1 MKRLSDDKIVKFDKK
16 NAEKLKQVT
25 EAETNNWGFKL
36 GKNGGIKANSLVN
49 IEIILE
55 KDPLLKDT
63 FQFNDFTTEIDVVKP
78 NRTLMFKQGQLVDA
92 YIDQITSYIE
102 ENSNYGVLFDNKKIR
117 SALTVVAMQH
127 HYNPILDYFDN
138 AYDNWDKQGRLS
150 NVMTDYLGVD
160 PSPITELITK
170 LFFVGA
176 VAKAHNPKT
185 KFDFVMDLVGGQGAG
200 KTTFL
205 QKIAPLGY
213 YTDQFSTFDN
223 KDDYAVMRRAL
234 IINDDEMTATNSA
247 SFEVLKKFITLQE
260 FEYRKPYGHQA
271 ERFDKNFVMARTTN
285 ELYYL
290 KDKTGERR
298 FLPLHVSKL
307 RQKYHPVTDLKPD
320 YVQQLWGEA
329 MYLYKDTDFSF
340 ALTNR
345 QEEELN
351 EHRKSFMYTDELE
364 DKIDE
369 VLANQFAGEKFIPN
383 DTLNL
388 AVAPGIDLV
397 KNRKVAN
404 QISNIMVNRFG
415 FRKCFRKIDG
425 KSKRGYA
432 KTRLDT
438 VKIPLA

>member
-1 MKRLSDDKIVKFDKK
+1 MKRLSKKNDKVVPFDKK
-16 NAEKLKQVT
+16 NAEKLSNLTAK
-25 EAETNNWGFKL
+25 EENNWGFKVDRY
-36 GKNGGIKANSLVN
+36 GRPKANSLVN

-55 KDPLLKDT
+55 NDPVLKDT
-63 FQFNDFTTEIDVVKP
+63 FRFNEFTTEIDVVKA
-78 NRTLMFKQGQLVDA
+78 NSKLMFKKGQLVDA
-92 YIDQITSYIE
+92 YVDQIASYIE
-102 ENSNYGVLFDNKKIR
+102 DNADYGVLFDNKKIR
-117 SALTVVAMQH
+117 SAITVVAMRH
-127 HYNPILDYFDN
+127 RYNPVLDYFN
-138 AYDNWDKQGRLS
+138 EAYKNWDHQHRLDHI
-150 NVMTDYLGVD
+150 MGDYLGVEE
-160 PSPITELITK
+160 TTVTQLITK

-176 VAKAHNPKT
+176 VAKAHNPKI
-185 KFDFVMDLVGGQGAG
+185 KFDFVLDLVGGQGAG

-234 IINDDEMTATNSA
+234 IINDDEMTATNNA

-298 FLPLHVSKL
+298 FLPLHVSKA
-307 RQKYHPVTDLKPD
+307 RQKHHPVTDLTDD
-320 YVQQLWGEA
+320 YVKQCWGEA
-329 MYLYKDTDFSF
+329 MQLYKDGFSF
-340 ALTNR
+340 GLTKE
-345 QEEELN
+345 QEEELDQ
-351 EHRKSFMYTDELE
+351 HRQTFMYTDELE

-369 VLANQFAGEKFIPN
+369 ALSNQFKGKDFITN
-383 DTLNL
+383 DELSL

-415 FRKCFRKIDG
+415 FRKKRQKLNG
-425 KSKRGYA
+425 ETKRGY
-432 KTRLDT
+432 KKR
-438 VKIPLA
+438 

>member
-1 MKRLSDDKIVKFDKK
+1 MKRLSDDKIVKFDQK
-16 NAEKLKQVT
+16 NAKKLKQAT
-25 EAETNNWGFKL
+25 ENETTDLGFKRNKD
-36 GKNGGIKANSLVN
+36 GYIKANSLVN
-49 IEIILE
+49 IEKILE
-55 KDPLLKDT
+55 KDPILKDT
-63 FQFNDFTTEIDVVKP
+63 FRFNEFTTEIDVVKP
-78 NRTLMFKQGQLVDA
+78 NKELMFKVGQLVDA
-92 YIDQITSYIE
+92 YVDQIASYVE
-102 ENSNYGVLFDNKKIR
+102 DNPDYGVLFDNKKIR
-117 SALTVVAMQH
+117 SAITVVAMRH
-127 HYNPILDYFDN
+127 RYNPVLDYLN
-138 AYDNWDKQGRLS
+138 EAYEQWDRQSRLDS
-150 NVMTDYLGVD
+150 VMADYLGVE
-160 PSPITELITK
+160 PSVITTLITK
-170 LFFVGA
+170 LFFLGA
-176 VAKAHNPKT
+176 VAKAHNSKT
-185 KFDFVMDLVGGQGAG
+185 KFDFVLDLVGGQGAG

-234 IINDDEMTATNSA
+234 IINDDEMTATNAA

-298 FLPLHVSKL
+298 FLPLHVSKA
-307 RQKYHPVTDLKPD
+307 RQKYHPVTDLKPE

-329 MYLYKDTDFSF
+329 MYLYEDTDFSF
-340 ALTNR
+340 ALTNE
-345 QEEELN
+345 QEEKLN
-351 EHRKSFMYTDELE
+351 EHRQSFMYTDELE

-369 VLANQFAGEKFIPN
+369 ALSNQFKDHDFITN
-383 DTLNL
+383 DELSL

-415 FRKCFRKIDG
+415 FRKKFRKIDG
-425 KSKRGYA
+425 KSARGYD
-432 KTRLDT
+432 RSR
-438 VKIPLA
+438 

>member
-1 MKRLSDDKIVKFDKK
+1 MKRLSEKNDKVVPFDKK
-16 NAEKLKQVT
+16 NAERLSNLTAK
-25 EAETNNWGFKL
+25 EENNWGFKVDRY
-36 GKNGGIKANSLVN
+36 GHPKANSLVN

-55 KDPLLKDT
+55 NDPVLKDT
-63 FQFNDFTTEIDVVKP
+63 FRFNEFTTEIDVVKA
-78 NRTLMFKQGQLVDA
+78 NSKLMFKKGQLVDA
-92 YIDQITSYIE
+92 YVDQIASYIE
-102 ENSNYGVLFDNKKIR
+102 DNADYGVLFDNKKIR
-117 SALTVVAMQH
+117 SAITVVAMRH
-127 HYNPILDYFDN
+127 RYNPVLDYFN
-138 AYDNWDKQGRLS
+138 EAYKNWDHQHRL
-150 NVMTDYLGVD
+150 NHIMGDYLGVEE
-160 PSPITELITK
+160 TTVTQLITK

-185 KFDFVMDLVGGQGAG
+185 KFDFVLDLVGGQGAG

-234 IINDDEMTATNSA
+234 IINDDEMTATNNA

-298 FLPLHVSKL
+298 FLPLHVSKM
-307 RQKYHPVTDLKPD
+307 RQKHHPVTDLTDD
-320 YVQQLWGEA
+320 YVKQCWGEA
-329 MYLYKDTDFSF
+329 MQLYKDGFNF
-340 ALTNR
+340 GLTKE
-345 QEEELN
+345 QEEELDQ
-351 EHRKSFMYTDELE
+351 HRQTFMYTDELE

-369 VLANQFAGEKFIPN
+369 ALSNQFKGKDFITN
-383 DTLNL
+383 DELSL

-415 FRKCFRKIDG
+415 FRK
-425 KSKRGYA
+425 KSKKFNGEAKRGYA
-432 KTRLDT
+432 RLR
-438 VKIPLA
+438 

>member
-1 MKRLSDDKIVKFDKK
+1 MKRLSKKNDKIVPFDKK
-16 NAEKLKQVT
+16 NAEKLSQLTSK
-25 EAETNNWGFKL
+25 EENNWGFKTNKYGQL
-36 GKNGGIKANSLVN
+36 KNNSLVN

-55 KDPLLKDT
+55 RDPILKGT
-63 FQFNDFTTEIDVVKP
+63 FRFNEFTTEIDVVKP
-78 NRTLMFKQGQLVDA
+78 NSKLMFKTGQLVDA
-92 YIDQITSYIE
+92 YVDQIASYIE
-102 ENSNYGVLFDNKKIR
+102 DNADYGVLFDNKKIR
-117 SALTVVAMQH
+117 SAITVVAMRH
-127 HYNPILDYFDN
+127 RYNPVLDYFDD
-138 AYDNWDKQGRLS
+138 AYKNWDHQHRLDHI
-150 NVMTDYLGVD
+150 MGDYLGVEE
-160 PSPITELITK
+160 TTVTQLITK

-185 KFDFVMDLVGGQGAG
+185 KFDFVLDLVGGQGAG

-234 IINDDEMTATNSA
+234 IINDDEMTATNNA
-247 SFEVLKKFITLQE
+247 SFEILKKFITLQE

-298 FLPLHVSKL
+298 FLPLHVSKS
-307 RQKYHPVTDLKPD
+307 RQKHHPVTDLTDD
-320 YVQQLWGEA
+320 YVKQCWGEA
-329 MYLYKDTDFSF
+329 MQLYKDGFNF
-340 ALTNR
+340 GLTKE
-345 QEEELN
+345 QEEELDQ
-351 EHRKSFMYTDELE
+351 HRQTFMYTDELE

-369 VLANQFAGEKFIPN
+369 ALSNQFKGKDFITN
-383 DTLNL
+383 DELSL

-415 FRKCFRKIDG
+415 FRKSRRRVNGEI
-425 KSKRGYA
+425 KRGY
-432 KTRLDT
+432 
-438 VKIPLA
+438 VKRDVVNGM

>member
-1 MKRLSDDKIVKFDKK
+1 MKRLSKKNDKIVPFDKK
-16 NAEKLKQVT
+16 NAEKLSQLTSK
-25 EAETNNWGFKL
+25 EENNWGFKVDKY
-36 GKNGGIKANSLVN
+36 GRPKANSLVN

-55 KDPLLKDT
+55 RDPVLKDT
-63 FQFNDFTTEIDVVKP
+63 FQFNEFTTEIDVVKP
-78 NRTLMFKQGQLVDA
+78 NSKLMFKTGQLVDA
-92 YIDQITSYIE
+92 YVDQIASYIE
-102 ENSNYGVLFDNKKIR
+102 GNADYGVLFDNKKIR
-117 SALTVVAMQH
+117 SAITVVAMRH
-127 HYNPILDYFDN
+127 RYNPVLDYFN
-138 AYDNWDKQGRLS
+138 EAYKNWDHQHRLDHI
-150 NVMTDYLGVD
+150 MGDYLGVEE
-160 PSPITELITK
+160 TTVAQLITK

-185 KFDFVMDLVGGQGAG
+185 KFDFVLDLVGGQGAG

-234 IINDDEMTATNSA
+234 IINDDEMTATNNA
-247 SFEVLKKFITLQE
+247 SFEILKKFITLQE

-298 FLPLHVSKL
+298 FLPLHVSKS
-307 RQKYHPVTDLKPD
+307 RQKHHPVTDLTDD
-320 YVQQLWGEA
+320 YVKQCWGEA
-329 MYLYKDTDFSF
+329 MQLYKDGFSF
-340 ALTNR
+340 ALTNE
-345 QEEELN
+345 QEEELDK
-351 EHRKSFMYTDELE
+351 HRQSFMYTDELE

-369 VLANQFAGEKFIPN
+369 ALSNQFEGKNFITN
-383 DTLNL
+383 DELSL

-415 FRKCFRKIDG
+415 FRKKFRKIDG
-425 KSKRGYA
+425 KSARGYD
-432 KTRLDT
+432 RSR
-438 VKIPLA
+438 

>member
-1 MKRLSDDKIVKFDKK
+1 MKRLSEKSDKVVQFDKK
-16 NAEKLKQVT
+16 NAEKLSKLT
-25 EAETNNWGFKL
+25 SKEENNWGFKTNKYGQL
-36 GKNGGIKANSLVN
+36 KNNSLVN

-55 KDPLLKDT
+55 RDPILKDT
-63 FQFNDFTTEIDVVKP
+63 FRFNEFTTEIDVVKS
-78 NRTLMFKQGQLVDA
+78 NSELMFKTGQLVDA
-92 YIDQITSYIE
+92 YVDQIASYIE
-102 ENSNYGVLFDNKKIR
+102 NNSDYGVLFDNKKIR
-117 SALTVVAMQH
+117 SAITVVAMRH
-127 HYNPILDYFDN
+127 HYNPVIDYFDD
-138 AYDNWDKQGRLS
+138 AYKNWDHEERL
-150 NVMTDYLGVD
+150 NHIMGDYLGVEET
-160 PSPITELITK
+160 SVTQLITK

-185 KFDFVMDLVGGQGAG
+185 KFDFVLDLVGGQGAG

-234 IINDDEMTATNSA
+234 IINDDEMTATNNA
-247 SFEVLKKFITLQE
+247 SFEILKKFITLQE

-271 ERFDKNFVMARTTN
+271 ERFAKNFVMARTTN

-298 FLPLHVSKL
+298 FLPLHVSKA
-307 RQKYHPVTDLKPD
+307 RQKHHPVTDLTDK
-320 YVQQLWGEA
+320 YVKQCWGEA
-329 MYLYKDTDFSF
+329 MQLYKDGFSF
-340 ALTNR
+340 ALTSE
-345 QEEELN
+345 QEEKLD
-351 EHRKSFMYTDELE
+351 EHRQSFMYTDELE

-369 VLANQFAGEKFIPN
+369 ALNNQFRDKDFITN
-383 DTLNL
+383 EALSL

-397 KNRKVAN
+397 KNRKIGN

-415 FRKCFRKIDG
+415 FRKCFRKING

-432 KTRLDT
+432 KLR
-438 VKIPLA
+438 

>member
-1 MKRLSDDKIVKFDKK
+1 MKRLSEKNDKVVPFDKK
-16 NAEKLKQVT
+16 NAEKLSHLT
-25 EAETNNWGFKL
+25 SEEENNWGFKTNKYGQL
-36 GKNGGIKANSLVN
+36 KNNSLVN

-55 KDPLLKDT
+55 RDPILKDT
-63 FQFNDFTTEIDVVKP
+63 FRFNEFTTEIDVVKP
-78 NRTLMFKQGQLVDA
+78 NSELMFKTGQLVDA
-92 YIDQITSYIE
+92 YVDQIASYIE
-102 ENSNYGVLFDNKKIR
+102 NNSDYGVLFDNKKIR
-117 SALTVVAMQH
+117 SAITVVAMRH
-127 HYNPILDYFDN
+127 HYNPIIDYFDD
-138 AYDNWDKQGRLS
+138 AYKSWDHKERL
-150 NVMTDYLGVD
+150 NHIMGDYLGVEET
-160 PSPITELITK
+160 SVTELITK

-185 KFDFVMDLVGGQGAG
+185 KFDFVLDLVGGQGAG

-234 IINDDEMTATNSA
+234 IINDDEMTATNNA
-247 SFEVLKKFITLQE
+247 SFEILKKFITLQE

-298 FLPLHVSKL
+298 FLPLHVSKA
-307 RQKYHPVTDLKPD
+307 RQKHHPVTDLTDK
-320 YVQQLWGEA
+320 YVKQCWGEA
-329 MYLYKDTDFSF
+329 MQLYKDSFSF
-340 ALTNR
+340 ALTSE
-345 QEEELN
+345 QEEKLD
-351 EHRKSFMYTDELE
+351 EHRQSFMYTDELE

-369 VLANQFAGEKFIPN
+369 ALNNQFRDKKFITN
-383 DTLNL
+383 EALSL

-397 KNRKVAN
+397 KNRKIGN

-415 FRKCFRKIDG
+415 FRKKFRKIDG
-425 KSKRGYA
+425 KSARGYD
-432 KTRLDT
+432 RSR
-438 VKIPLA
+438 

>member
-1 MKRLSDDKIVKFDKK
+1 MKRLSKKNDKIVPFDKK
-16 NAEKLKQVT
+16 NAEKLSQLTSK
-25 EAETNNWGFKL
+25 EENNWGFKTNKYGQL
-36 GKNGGIKANSLVN
+36 KNNSLVN

-55 KDPLLKDT
+55 RDPILKDT
-63 FQFNDFTTEIDVVKP
+63 FRFNEFTTEIDVVKS
-78 NRTLMFKQGQLVDA
+78 NSELMFKTGQLVDS
-92 YIDQITSYIE
+92 YVDQIASYIE
-102 ENSNYGVLFDNKKIR
+102 NNSDYGVLFDNKKIR
-117 SALTVVAMQH
+117 SAITVIAMRH
-127 HYNPILDYFDN
+127 HYNPVIDYFDD
-138 AYDNWDKQGRLS
+138 AYKNWDHEERL
-150 NVMTDYLGVD
+150 NHIMGDYLGVEET
-160 PSPITELITK
+160 SVTQLITK

-185 KFDFVMDLVGGQGAG
+185 KFDFVLDLVGGQGAG

-234 IINDDEMTATNSA
+234 IINDDEMTATNNA
-247 SFEVLKKFITLQE
+247 SFEILKKFITLQE

-271 ERFDKNFVMARTTN
+271 ERFAKNFVMARTTN

-298 FLPLHVSKL
+298 FLPLHVSKM
-307 RQKYHPVTDLKPD
+307 RQKHHPVTDLTDK
-320 YVQQLWGEA
+320 YVKQCWGEA
-329 MYLYKDTDFSF
+329 MQLYKDGFSF
-340 ALTNR
+340 ALTKE
-345 QEEELN
+345 QEEELDQ
-351 EHRKSFMYTDELE
+351 HRQTFMYTDELE

-369 VLANQFAGEKFIPN
+369 ALSNQFKGKDFITN
-383 DTLNL
+383 DELSL

-415 FRKCFRKIDG
+415 FRKKFRKIDG
-425 KSKRGYA
+425 KSARGYN
-432 KTRLDT
+432 RSR
-438 VKIPLA
+438 

>member
-1 MKRLSDDKIVKFDKK
+1 MKRLSEKNDKVVPFDKK
-16 NAEKLKQVT
+16 NAEKLSQLTSK
-25 EAETNNWGFKL
+25 EENNWGFKTNKYGQL
-36 GKNGGIKANSLVN
+36 KNNSLVN

-55 KDPLLKDT
+55 RDPILKDT
-63 FQFNDFTTEIDVVKP
+63 FRFNEFTTEIDVVKS
-78 NRTLMFKQGQLVDA
+78 NSELMFKTGQLVDA
-92 YIDQITSYIE
+92 YVDQIASYIE
-102 ENSNYGVLFDNKKIR
+102 NNSDYGVLFDNKKIR
-117 SALTVVAMQH
+117 SAITVVAMRH
-127 HYNPILDYFDN
+127 HYNPIIDYFDD
-138 AYDNWDKQGRLS
+138 AYKNWDHEERL
-150 NVMTDYLGVD
+150 NHIMGDYLGVEET
-160 PSPITELITK
+160 SVTQLITK

-185 KFDFVMDLVGGQGAG
+185 KFDFVLDLVGGQGAG

-234 IINDDEMTATNSA
+234 IINDDEMTATNNA
-247 SFEVLKKFITLQE
+247 SFEILKKFITLQE

-298 FLPLHVSKL
+298 FLPLHVSKA
-307 RQKYHPVTDLKPD
+307 RQKHHPVSDLTDK
-320 YVQQLWGEA
+320 YVKQCWGEA
-329 MYLYKDTDFSF
+329 MQLYKDGFSF
-340 ALTNR
+340 ALTSE
-345 QEEELN
+345 QEEKLD
-351 EHRKSFMYTDELE
+351 EHRQSFMYTDELE

-369 VLANQFAGEKFIPN
+369 ALNNQFRDKDFITN
-383 DTLNL
+383 EALSL

-397 KNRKVAN
+397 KNRKIGN

-415 FRKCFRKIDG
+415 FRKSRRRVNGEI
-425 KSKRGYA
+425 KRGYVM
-432 KTRLDT
+432 RD
-438 VKIPLA
+438 VVNGM

>member
-1 MKRLSDDKIVKFDKK
+1 MKRLSKKNDKIVPFDKK
-16 NAEKLKQVT
+16 NAEKLSQLTSK
-25 EAETNNWGFKL
+25 EENNWGFKVDKY
-36 GKNGGIKANSLVN
+36 GRPKSNSLVN

-55 KDPLLKDT
+55 RDPVLKDT
-63 FQFNDFTTEIDVVKP
+63 FRFNEFTTEIDVVKP
-78 NRTLMFKQGQLVDA
+78 NSKLMFKTGQLVDA
-92 YIDQITSYIE
+92 YVDQIASYIE
-102 ENSNYGVLFDNKKIR
+102 DNADYGVLFDNKKIR
-117 SALTVVAMQH
+117 SAITVVAMRH
-127 HYNPILDYFDN
+127 RYNPVIDYFDD
-138 AYDNWDKQGRLS
+138 AYKNWDHKERL
-150 NVMTDYLGVD
+150 NHIMRDYLGVEET
-160 PSPITELITK
+160 SITQLITK

-185 KFDFVMDLVGGQGAG
+185 KFDFVLDLVGGQGAG

-234 IINDDEMTATNSA
+234 IINDDEMTATNNA
-247 SFEVLKKFITLQE
+247 SFEILKKFITLQE

-298 FLPLHVSKL
+298 FLPLHVSKS
-307 RQKYHPVTDLKPD
+307 RQKHHPVTDLTDD
-320 YVQQLWGEA
+320 YVKQCWGET
-329 MYLYKDTDFSF
+329 MQLYKDGFSF
-340 ALTNR
+340 ALTSE
-345 QEEELN
+345 QEEKLD
-351 EHRKSFMYTDELE
+351 EHRQSFMYTDELE

-369 VLANQFAGEKFIPN
+369 ALNNQFRDKDFITN
-383 DTLNL
+383 EALSL

-397 KNRKVAN
+397 KNRKIGN

-415 FRKCFRKIDG
+415 FRKKFRKIDG
-425 KSKRGYA
+425 KSARGYD
-432 KTRLDT
+432 RSR
-438 VKIPLA
+438 

>member
-1 MKRLSDDKIVKFDKK
+1 MSDDKIVKFDKK
-16 NAEKLKQVT
+16 SADKLKHLTDQ
-25 EAETNNWGFKL
+25 EDNNWHFKL
-36 GKNGGIKANSLVN
+36 DKNGHIKANSLVN
-49 IEIILE
+49 VEIILE
-55 KDPLLKDT
+55 KDPLLKGT
-63 FQFNDFTTEIDVVKP
+63 FRFNEFTTEIDVVKS
-78 NRTLMFKQGQLVDA
+78 NSKLMFKKGQLVDS
-92 YIDQITSYIE
+92 YVDQIAFYIE
-102 ENSNYGVLFDNKKIR
+102 NKNEYGTLFDNQRIR
-117 SALTVVAMQH
+117 SAITVVAMQH
-127 HYNPILDYFDN
+127 KYNPVLDYFN
-138 AYDNWDKQGRLS
+138 EAYHDWDQKPRL
-150 NVMTDYLGVD
+150 NKVMNEYLGVNKA
-160 PSPITELITK
+160 PVTELITK

-176 VAKAHNPKT
+176 VAKAHDPKT
-185 KFDFVMDLVGGQGAG
+185 KFDFVLDLVGGQGAG

-234 IINDDEMTATNSA
+234 IINDDEMTATNAA

-298 FLPLHVSKL
+298 FLPLHVSRLK
-307 RQKYHPVTDLKPD
+307 QKYHPVTDLKPD
-320 YVQQLWGEA
+320 YVKQLWGEA

-340 ALTNR
+340 ALTDE
-345 QEEELN
+345 QEEQLN
-351 EHRKSFMYTDELE
+351 EHRQSFMYTDELE

-369 VLANQFAGEKFIPN
+369 ALSNQFQDRDFITN
-383 DTLNL
+383 DELSL
-388 AVAPGIDLV
+388 AVAPGVDLV

-415 FRKCFRKIDG
+415 FRKKRRRNNGEI
-425 KSKRGYA
+425 KRGFA
-432 KTRLDT
+432 K
-438 VKIPLA
+438 A